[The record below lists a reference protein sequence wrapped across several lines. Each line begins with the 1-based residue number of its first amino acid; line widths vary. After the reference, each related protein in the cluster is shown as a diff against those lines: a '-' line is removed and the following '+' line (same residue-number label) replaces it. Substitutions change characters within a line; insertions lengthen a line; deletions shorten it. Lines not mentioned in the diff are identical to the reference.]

1 MNSSEI
7 VATIILPVVIGPIFI
22 FFKNLWDRYNSKKD
36 NIKKIEYNDRIEKI
50 REQLNK
56 FYWPVIIK
64 LKCLN
69 HLNYTEVKAE
79 NIDIQEIFLNDS
91 LSESMENKYVKKKKK
106 NRKKGKICGNRTIC
120 EGEFVICQNILQKP
134 DLYRLCQKCLKK
146 SSNKIISEFSD
157 SDLDNNIQ
165 RKKTVLSENNNDISN
180 NDISNNDISNNDIS
194 NNDIKIKIVDD
205 TSGTSSSSKN
215 SIDDE
220 DKLNK
225 KTIKIEKILKNEI
238 DKKIITLC
246 VDIKNIIENNI
257 SIIKPN
263 RKMGKELVKF
273 IRFSETICIIDNY
286 NSLKEKNKN
295 SLNYNYRDLG
305 VSNNTKKLIK
315 IVGNNLN
322 LLLLEE
328 DEVKMDFLY

>member
-1 MNSSEI
+1 M
-7 VATIILPVVIGPIFI
+7 
-22 FFKNLWDRYNSKKD
+22 
-36 NIKKIEYNDRIEKI
+36 
-50 REQLNK
+50 
-56 FYWPVIIK
+56 
-64 LKCLN
+64 
-69 HLNYTEVKAE
+69 
-79 NIDIQEIFLNDS
+79 
-91 LSESMENKYVKKKKK
+91 
-106 NRKKGKICGNRTIC
+106 
-120 EGEFVICQNILQKP
+120 ICQNILQKP

-165 RKKTVLSENNNDISN
+165 RKKTVLSEN
-180 NDISNNDISNNDIS
+180 NNDISNNDIS